1 MTATTKTATKTR
13 KPRTTPASL
22 IAAEFAS
29 RQPVPAPEL
38 APPAAPASPVIL
50 VFILAVA
57 AIVLFKVSI
66 GCGRIAYQSVKFIA
80 TKIIN
85 FVAIQRGG
93 RVIDFR
99 VYDPI
104 FG

>member
-1 MTATTKTATKTR
+1 MTATTATKTR
-13 KPRTTPASL
+13 KPRTTAASL

-29 RQPVPAPEL
+29 RQPLPTPEPTASDAPVP
-38 APPAAPASPVIL
+38 APASPVIL
-50 VFILAVA
+50 IFILAVA
-57 AIVLFKVSI
+57 AIAIFKL
-66 GCGRIAYQSVKFIA
+66 A
-80 TKIIN
+80 TKAIALLLPIASQAAK
-85 FVAIQRGG
+85 FVNAQRGG